1 MEQQDHEMKTFFQS
15 NTAKMM
21 MVGFLTLVLLI
32 PLFFVQ
38 DLITERSQRKQE
50 VITETTSKWGGDVFC
65 YGPMLKVPYYDNTTK
80 QLQTAYFFPDK
91 LTTAS
96 EVKMARTLKRSIY
109 KANVFSAAITFEGQF
124 ATPDFSA
131 LSIPAENIHWEETQI
146 VFQTT
151 NINSINSEVK
161 VNVNGQKIAFEP
173 VASSKPNDTIATL
186 ESGRFPATQLAGK
199 TFKMQLNYNGSHA
212 ISFVPVGKSTKAT
225 LQSDWHSPSFSG
237 YFLPSTQNASPNGF
251 QATWQVQHFNRPF
264 NQQQFGPLPDLSK
277 YAYKVDLITPVD
289 EYQQNERASKYG
301 FLVIGLTF
309 LVFFLIQTLSKI
321 NIHIFQYSM
330 IGIALVLFY
339 ALLIS
344 ITEHSSFTL
353 AYAIA
358 GTAIVSMITLYAY
371 SILQNRK
378 FPLLIGGA
386 LSLIYAF
393 LFVIIQLEDY
403 ALLVGS
409 VGLFA
414 ILAAV
419 MFFSRK
425 IDWSK

>member
-1 MEQQDHEMKTFFQS
+1 M
-15 NTAKMM
+15 
-21 MVGFLTLVLLI
+21 
-32 PLFFVQ
+32 
-38 DLITERSQRKQE
+38 
-50 VITETTSKWGGDVFC
+50 
-65 YGPMLKVPYYDNTTK
+65 
-80 QLQTAYFFPDK
+80 
-91 LTTAS
+91 
-96 EVKMARTLKRSIY
+96 
-109 KANVFSAAITFEGQF
+109 
-124 ATPDFSA
+124 
-131 LSIPAENIHWEETQI
+131 
-146 VFQTT
+146 
-151 NINSINSEVK
+151 
-161 VNVNGQKIAFEP
+161 NVNGQKIAFEP

-225 LQSDWHSPSFSG
+225 LHSDWHSPSFSG

>member
-1 MEQQDHEMKTFFQS
+1 MVHQDHEMKTFFQT

-50 VITETTSKWGGDVFC
+50 VITETTAKWGGEVFC
-65 YGPMLKVPYYDNTTK
+65 YGPLLKVPYYDNTTK

-91 LTTAS
+91 LATAT

-109 KANVFSAAITFEGQF
+109 KANVFSATITFEGRF
-124 ATPDFSA
+124 SNPDFKS
-131 LSIPAENIHWEETQI
+131 LQIPEENIRWEESQI
-146 VFQTT
+146 VFRTT
-151 NINSINSEVK
+151 NVSSINSEVK
-161 VNVNGQKIAFEP
+161 IGINGQKYAFEP
-173 VASSKPNDTIATL
+173 TASDKPNDSMATL
-186 ESGRFPATQLAGK
+186 ESARLPIAMLAGQ
-199 TFKMQLNYNGSHA
+199 TFKMQLKYNGSHA
-212 ISFVPVGKSTKAT
+212 LSFVPVGKTTQAT
-225 LQSDWHSPSFSG
+225 VNSDWHSPSFSG
-237 YFLPSTQNASPNGF
+237 YFLPGTQTVSPQGF
-251 QATWQVQHFNRPF
+251 KAQWNILYFNRPF
-264 NQQQFGPLPDLSK
+264 NQQQFGTLPDLSK

-309 LVFFLIQTLSKI
+309 LVFFLIQTMSKI

-378 FPLLIGGA
+378 FPMLIGGA

-409 VGLFA
+409 IGLFA

-419 MFFSRK
+419 MFYSRN